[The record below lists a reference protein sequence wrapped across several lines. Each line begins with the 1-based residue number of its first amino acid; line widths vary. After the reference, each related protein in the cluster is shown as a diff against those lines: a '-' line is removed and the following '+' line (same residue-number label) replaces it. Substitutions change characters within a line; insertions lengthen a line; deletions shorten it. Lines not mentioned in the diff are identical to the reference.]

1 MKGSMVNIT
10 SALWSKVK
18 NTFSNMTNGIKNF
31 VGRIKGHI
39 DGMVN
44 AVKKV

>member
-18 NTFSNMTNGIKNF
+18 TLSNMTNGIKNF